1 MKIPKGECLQ
11 NVSLYLHYPQKEK
24 KKKLTEHN
32 ANCKNNS

>member
-24 KKKLTEHN
+24 KKIDR
-32 ANCKNNS
+32 AQC